1 MPFYKSLITFNLM
14 VRVSTPILLIFLI
27 LNGWRYYLLR
37 DSMDL
42 ALLGTWILLFLTMAA
57 YGLYDDLDITQKLWD
72 RGKGVW
78 LSQNDVLHICLIFW
92 VTLLNQIFTA

>member
-1 MPFYKSLITFNLM
+1 MFKDP
-14 VRVSTPILLIFLI
+14 
-27 LNGWRYYLLR
+27 
-37 DSMDL
+37 MDL

-57 YGLYDDLDITQKLWD
+57 YGLCDDLDITQKLWD